1 MHAASPQSYPHYG
14 LLKLISIYTSK
25 TEGETSL
32 FYSNTQQ
39 VKYDSK
45 ITNYEAEEPHSPA
58 TQRVMPA
65 LSALQALLN
74 VCKLHPHTGS

>member
-1 MHAASPQSYPHYG
+1 MHAASLRSYPCYE

-39 VKYDSK
+39 VKYDGK
-45 ITNYEAEEPHSPA
+45 ITNYEAEEPQSPG
-58 TQRVMPA
+58 TQRVIPV
-65 LSALQALLN
+65 LSALQALLY